1 MKLHVEHTGHGPGLV
16 LLHGWG
22 LHSGVWAGVIP
33 ALTQHFRVSCI
44 DLPGHGRSR
53 GWDAGIGLDE
63 VAAAVGAVAPA
74 GAAWLGWSLGG
85 QVAMAAAAAGLASAG
100 LVLVATTPRFVA
112 APGWPCAMAPAT
124 LAGFAAALAQNCG
137 KTVRAFLTLQLR
149 GDPRATQ
156 LLRELL
162 EVVRT
167 RPEPEP
173 AALRAGL
180 GILAAT
186 DLRGQLTK
194 LTQPALVIA
203 GGRDRLVPAE
213 AARRLAAGLPAG
225 KLQLAP
231 AAAHAPFLTD
241 PAGFAAG
248 VLAFLAE
255 RDDIS

>member
-1 MKLHVEHTGHGPGLV
+1 MKLHVENAGSGPSLV

-22 LHSGVWAGVIP
+22 LHSGVWAGVLP
-33 ALTQHFRVSCI
+33 ALTQHFRVSCV
-44 DLPGHGRSR
+44 DLPGHGHSR

-74 GAAWLGWSLGG
+74 DAAWLGWSLGG
-85 QVAMAAAAAGLASAG
+85 HVAMAAAAAGLASG
-100 LVLVATTPRFVA
+100 RLVLVAATPRFVA

-137 KTVRAFLTLQLR
+137 KTVRDFLTLQLR
-149 GDPRATQ
+149 GDSRAAQ
-156 LLRELL
+156 LLRELR
-162 EVVRT
+162 EVMRT

-173 AALRAGL
+173 AALQAGL
-180 GILAAT
+180 GILTDT
-186 DLRGQLTK
+186 DLRGRLAK
-194 LTQPALVIA
+194 LKQPTLVIA
-203 GGRDRLVPAE
+203 GERDRLIPAE

-241 PAGFAAG
+241 PAGFTAG
-248 VLAFLAE
+248 VLAFLAD
-255 RDDIS
+255 RDHTP